1 MGLHHELPIYKD
13 AYALLGMTTDITR
26 NIPRDF
32 KRLIGEKVREE
43 CVEVMVLI
51 FRANVARNKIPHID
65 ELQERV
71 QVIELL
77 LRMSRDKRFIS
88 NTQYA
93 NAIKITD
100 SIGKQSSG
108 WKKSSAASPAA

>member
-1 MGLHHELPIYKD
+1 MGLHHELPIYQD
-13 AYALLGMTTDITR
+13 AYRLLGMTTDITR

-43 CVEVMVLI
+43 CVEAMVLI
-51 FRANVARNKIPHID
+51 FRANVARNKTPHI
-65 ELQERV
+65 EQLQERV

-77 LRMSRDKRFIS
+77 LRMSKDKRFIS
-88 NTQYA
+88 VKQYA
-93 NAIKITD
+93 DAIQITD